1 MLRIARNKYRR
12 CGQTGGIL
20 KLSLFFARHIAFRR
34 AWNCLEWVAEQAR
47 RYTLRVV

>member
-20 KLSLFFARHIAFRR
+20 RSFHSSLLVIFLSR
-34 AWNCLEWVAEQAR
+34 AWNGLEWVTE
-47 RYTLRVV
+47 